1 MDFGRGILVC
11 RNRIPCLAIC
21 IERMSG
27 AHEALIADLTGF
39 NMCMPFCE
47 VGREISSMTC

>member
-11 RNRIPCLAIC
+11 RNGIPCLAIC
-21 IERMSG
+21 IERMSR
-27 AHEALIADLTGF
+27 AYQALIADLTGF